1 MKSIK
6 NRIKQIGK
14 RIEKERENFS
24 MSNVELAKRCRL
36 SPEYIAEVECGV
48 RVPSFSA
55 LQRISRALQIPPEEI
70 LTGKR
75 AHPIYY
81 ADKKTLVKL
90 EKVINLLT
98 SINMGDWKLL
108 KAPRG

>member
-6 NRIKQIGK
+6 NRIKQMGE
-14 RIEKERENFS
+14 RIEKGRENSS
-24 MSNVELAKRCRL
+24 MSNIELAKRCQL
-36 SPEYIAEVECGV
+36 SPEYIAEVEIGV

-75 AHPIYY
+75 AHTLHYTNE
-81 ADKKTLVKL
+81 KTLVKI
-90 EKVINLLT
+90 KKIINLLK
-98 SINMGDWKLL
+98 SINLEVVWK
-108 KAPRG
+108 G